1 MTEARARLLPRE
13 VSDLL
18 DPSRCAVLLWDLQNG
33 LGGHAYDLARLRERW
48 KELRDAA
55 RDAGVLIV
63 RSKHVA
69 PPLELMDDTE
79 VWRIM
84 RRQGVERMADLRPYM
99 VRGTDDVAFIEG
111 FDPDPAELVIEKS
124 TPSLF
129 VGTAAEPRIR
139 ARGAHC
145 IVLAGV
151 ATDIGI
157 EFTARHAAALGFYPL
172 VAEDAV
178 GAYTPEAQAR
188 GLACLRSFAL
198 FAKTETI
205 VNAWRGATGRQA
217 DV

>member
-1 MTEARARLLPRE
+1 MTEARARLLPRDGT
-13 VSDLL
+13 DLL
-18 DPSRCAVLLWDLQNG
+18 DPSRCALLLWDLQNG
-33 LGGHAYDLARLRERW
+33 LGGHAYDLARLTERW
-48 KELRDAA
+48 KELHDTA

-84 RRQGVERMADLRPYM
+84 RKQGVERVEDLRPYM

-111 FDPDPAELVIEKS
+111 FDPDAAELVVEKS

-129 VGTAAEPRIR
+129 VGTAAEARIR
-139 ARGAHC
+139 ASGARC
-145 IVLAGV
+145 LVLAGV

-188 GLACLRSFAL
+188 GLACLGSFAL
-198 FAKTETI
+198 SAKTETI
-205 VNAWRGATGRQA
+205 VKAWRGGTRREA